1 MIAGDQE
8 GIYVDIVWD
17 GITRAET
24 LWSEAVRLRNALA
37 DAAKNYQWPRM
48 LELLSKYGDLVN
60 TTRPGGSSLFTPL
73 HQAAH
78 GGAPVEVVQR
88 LIDMCAFRTVQ
99 NARGERPVDVAERR
113 GHRHLLGVL
122 APEYKHHVPAGVLL
136 KLQSHF
142 HVVIRGRIDRE
153 LPDQGLRLP
162 ELEVLLE
169 LERPHMWFPVPGM
182 YGGFSYWL
190 ESIGADAKLVSESW
204 CRVAGGSG
212 QRHEITSVGS
222 RLVEEGFV

>member
-1 MIAGDQE
+1 M
-8 GIYVDIVWD
+8 DIVWD

-24 LWSEAVRLRNALA
+24 LTPEAVHIRNTLA
-37 DAAKNYQWPRM
+37 DAAKSYKWLRM
-48 LELLSKYGDLVN
+48 FELLLEHRDLVN
-60 TTRPGGSSLFTPL
+60 TTRPGGSSLYAPL
-73 HQAAH
+73 HHAAH
-78 GGAPVEVVQR
+78 GGAPVDVVQG
-88 LIDMCAFRTVQ
+88 LIDMLAFRTLQ

-113 GHRHLLGVL
+113 GHAHLLGFL
-122 APEYKHHVPAGVLL
+122 APEYKHHVPPGVLL